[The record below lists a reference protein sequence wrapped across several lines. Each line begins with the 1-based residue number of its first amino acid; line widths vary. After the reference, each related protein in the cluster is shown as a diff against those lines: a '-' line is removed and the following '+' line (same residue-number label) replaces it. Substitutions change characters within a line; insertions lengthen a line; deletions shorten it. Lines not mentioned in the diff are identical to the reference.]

1 MAAGSA
7 SFQRELLQ
15 RKLSDLLTRSETV
28 LPVLILALVIFL
40 VIRTDRFLTGTNF
53 QSLAVQG
60 APLAILA
67 FGQTV
72 VVISRQLDL
81 SVASTMALVSVV
93 TATVALDSGSPW
105 ALALAIPIGIGV
117 GIINGTL
124 VGIFKMP
131 SIVVTLGMLVFLRGI
146 ANVVA
151 KGRPIFGLPEDYNWL
166 GTTEAVA
173 IPVAFIIAIIV
184 FVTVYAVLKWSTFGL
199 HIYAIGD
206 NPLAARL
213 AGVSINRT
221 IFFAYVLSGLLA
233 GIAGA
238 LLTSRVNTGQ
248 ARLAEGQEIQVLT
261 AVFLGG
267 VALAGG
273 VGSLFSVFGAV
284 VLLVILANGLNLIG
298 VVSFIQLV
306 ISGSILL
313 ASIALTEYFAYRR
326 ARVQGG
332 RRRGILEVL
341 RSATQK

>member
-28 LPVLILALVIFL
+28 LPVLILVLVIFL
-40 VIRTDRFLTGTNF
+40 VLRSDRFLTGTNF

-72 VVISRQLDL
+72 VVLSRQLDL

-124 VGIFKMP
+124 VGIFKMS

-151 KGRPIFGLPEDYNWL
+151 QGRPIFGLPEDYNWL
-166 GTTEAVA
+166 GTTEAAA

-184 FVTVYAVLKWSTFGL
+184 FGAVYAVLKRSTFGL

-213 AGVSINRT
+213 AGVSIRRT

-267 VALAGG
+267 IALAGG
-273 VGSLFSVFGAV
+273 VGSLAGVFGAV

-306 ISGSILL
+306 ISGLILL
-313 ASIALTEYFAYRR
+313 ASIALTEYFAYRH

-332 RRRGILEVL
+332 RRRGILEMIRV
-341 RSATQK
+341 AMQK